1 MAMTRTELIGIYET
15 EFALID
21 QLEGLL
27 NQERKALRSRD
38 ADAITDITARKQ
50 SQLEQLEA
58 VDVQRR
64 KGKEALLKDRGPEDD
79 LDAFIKSRD
88 ESLRESLRSFQHENR
103 INMGILELGRIFT
116 AELLSI
122 LRGQPSGHC
131 PTYDPKVGRENS
143 PGSKSIAK
151 V

>member
-1 MAMTRTELIGIYET
+1 MTRSELIGIYET
-15 EFALID
+15 EFAFID
-21 QLEGLL
+21 QLEELL
-27 NQERKALRSRD
+27 NQERQALQSRD

-50 SQLEQLEA
+50 SLLERLEA

-64 KGKEALLKDRGPEDD
+64 KGTEALLNRESEDG

-88 ESLRESLRSFQHENR
+88 ESLKESLRNFQHENR

-116 AELLSI
+116 ADILSI
-122 LRGQPSGHC
+122 LRGQPHGHS
-131 PTYDPKVGRENS
+131 PTYDTRGNRDNS
-143 PGSKSIAK
+143 PGTKSITK